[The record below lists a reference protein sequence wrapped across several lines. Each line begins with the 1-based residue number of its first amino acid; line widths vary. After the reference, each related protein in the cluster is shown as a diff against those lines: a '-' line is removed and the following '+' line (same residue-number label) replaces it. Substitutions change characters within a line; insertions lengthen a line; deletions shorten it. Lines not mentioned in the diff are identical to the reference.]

1 MFRIAICD
9 DNSNFISQVKEMLM
23 HWEQTTDEFH
33 LSTFD
38 NGDSLINAHLE
49 APFDIILLDVLM
61 PFTSGI
67 HVAKEL
73 RNNDKSVK
81 IVFLTSSPEYAID
94 SYSVKASNYLLKPLD
109 EGKLYRCLEEL
120 FEEIAK
126 DTQSIYIKTLHA
138 IHKTPLKT
146 IEYLET
152 QNKHVLFR
160 LTNQQTIE
168 SMEPLYEYE
177 TKLSM
182 EEGFF
187 KCHRSYMVNMEH
199 IVTYTAKEIKMHS
212 GYRIPIAR
220 NRHNEF
226 KEAYFSYIFRKAGE

>member
-23 HWEQTTDEFH
+23 HWGQTTDEFH

-126 DTQSIYIKTLHA
+126 DTQHFMPYIKHRLKRLN
-138 IHKTPLKT
+138 IWKHKINMFFSGLPISKPS
-146 IEYLET
+146 
-152 QNKHVLFR
+152 NR
-160 LTNQQTIE
+160 WN
-168 SMEPLYEYE
+168 LY
-177 TKLSM
+177 M
-182 EEGFF
+182 
-187 KCHRSYMVNMEH
+187 NM
-199 IVTYTAKEIKMHS
+199 K
-212 GYRIPIAR
+212 P
-220 NRHNEF
+220 N
-226 KEAYFSYIFRKAGE
+226 